1 MIESRLRTM
10 LSRKLRLWTLL
21 SLLSVILI
29 ACSDIDKAGIS
40 SLLDT
45 RDQAISNRSISEYS
59 ALISGGYHYNQRGKV
74 EVVAQM
80 LSLFDKF
87 ERAEMRSYDR
97 EIRILDNGRA
107 QCEQSYTLRVF
118 ADGEWRQI
126 IQREQ
131 LTLTEEDNGWKIIS
145 GL

>member
-1 MIESRLRTM
+1 M

-29 ACSDIDKAGIS
+29 ACSDIDKTGIS
-40 SLLDT
+40 SLLDA

-59 ALISGGYHYNQRGKV
+59 GLISGSYHDQRRGKV

-87 ERAEMRSYDR
+87 ERAEMHSYDR
-97 EIRILDNGRA
+97 EIRILDNDRA

-126 IQREQ
+126 VQREQ
-131 LTLTEEDNGWKIIS
+131 LTLAEEDNGWRIIS